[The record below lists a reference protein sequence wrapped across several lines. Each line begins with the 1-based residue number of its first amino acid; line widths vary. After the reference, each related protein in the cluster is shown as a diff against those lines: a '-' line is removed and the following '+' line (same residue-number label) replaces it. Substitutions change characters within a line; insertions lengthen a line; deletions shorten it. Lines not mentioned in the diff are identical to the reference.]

1 MFGGEPMFDDQVA
14 AVAYLFPNATIRSC
28 VYGSIDAR
36 VVAVSAGSSD
46 PAEHIVLSAAA
57 IVEILVDQD
66 GHLVPT
72 EQPDIPGTLVT
83 NLIRDLTPV
92 IRYPTGDREEWVD
105 KPAGIFRLL
114 GCSNYAVRLGPVS
127 LDISH
132 LSQLARAVLKTVA
145 IIISMAS
152 LESWRVI
159 TTWKASINTAE
170 PPPAASGDAIIEM
183 LSEQRPMLKKHIEM
197 GLVAPTKVCFKSIC
211 DMKANPRSGK
221 LPEIIDL
228 RLSTV

>member
-28 VYGSIDAR
+28 VYDSIDAG
-36 VVAVSAGSSD
+36 VVAVSAGGSD

-57 IVEILVDQD
+57 IIEILVDQD

-72 EQPDIPGTLVT
+72 EQPDIPGTL
-83 NLIRDLTPV
+83 
-92 IRYPTGDREEWVD
+92 
-105 KPAGIFRLL
+105 
-114 GCSNYAVRLGPVS
+114 
-127 LDISH
+127 
-132 LSQLARAVLKTVA
+132 LARAVLKTVA
-145 IIISMAS
+145 IEAFQV
-152 LESWRVI
+152 VI
-159 TTWKASINTAE
+159 TRQDSKDAMEIMINTAE

-211 DMKANPRSGK
+211 DTKANPRSGK
-221 LPEIIDL
+221 LPEVIDL
-228 RLSTV
+228 RLSIV

>member
-28 VYGSIDAR
+28 VYDSIDAG
-36 VVAVSAGSSD
+36 VVAVSAGGSD

-57 IVEILVDQD
+57 IIEILVDQD

-72 EQPDIPGTLVT
+72 EQPDIPGTLV
-83 NLIRDLTPV
+83 
-92 IRYPTGDREEWVD
+92 
-105 KPAGIFRLL
+105 
-114 GCSNYAVRLGPVS
+114 
-127 LDISH
+127 
-132 LSQLARAVLKTVA
+132 
-145 IIISMAS
+145 
-152 LESWRVI
+152 VI
-159 TTWKASINTAE
+159 TRQDSKDAMEIMINTAE

-183 LSEQRPMLKKHIEM
+183 LSEQGPMLKKHIEM

-211 DMKANPRSGK
+211 DTKANPRSGK
-221 LPEIIDL
+221 LPEVIDL

>member
-1 MFGGEPMFDDQVA
+1 MFGGEPMFGDQVV

-28 VYGSIDAR
+28 VYGSIDAG
-36 VVAVSAGSSD
+36 VVAVSAGGSD

-72 EQPDIPGTLVT
+72 EQPDIPGTFVT
-83 NLIRDLTPV
+83 NLIRALTPV
-92 IRYPTGDREEWVD
+92 IRYPTGDRAELVD

-114 GCSNYAVRLGPVS
+114 GRSKYAVRLGPVS

-132 LSQLARAVLKTVA
+132 LRQLARAVLKTVA
-145 IIISMAS
+145 IEAFQV
-152 LESWRVI
+152 VI
-159 TTWKASINTAE
+159 TRQDSKDAMEIMINTAE
-170 PPPAASGDAIIEM
+170 PPPATSGDAIIEM
-183 LSEQRPMLKKHIEM
+183 LSEQRPMKHIEM
-197 GLVAPTKVCFKSIC
+197 GLVAPAKVCFKSIC

-228 RLSTV
+228 RLNTV